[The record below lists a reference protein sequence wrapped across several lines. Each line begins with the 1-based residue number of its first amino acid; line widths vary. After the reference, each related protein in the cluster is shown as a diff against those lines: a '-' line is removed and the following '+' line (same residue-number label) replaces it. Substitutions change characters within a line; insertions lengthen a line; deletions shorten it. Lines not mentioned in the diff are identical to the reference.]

1 MDPAPSNPQR
11 GLRSR
16 RPSVSRQ
23 EPRLQPRATSAPK
36 TVEPQPRAMNIAG
49 LEFGTLLPG
58 FCAEHP
64 GKIGRDYVQTRARTY
79 DLLADQG
86 FKTFRIPFR
95 WERIQPVLGG
105 PLDPDAVQQLRFQ
118 ANLAARV
125 EGKIILDLHNYGRYV
140 RALDSGP
147 VECQM
152 GQDHNGWV
160 PLTKDDFADLWAR
173 ISYALC
179 GLPEVAGYGLMN
191 EPHDLGPGVWVEA
204 STAAAEAIRGC
215 GDDTP
220 LYVSGDRWASSM
232 HWNQVNPSR
241 PWISERKG
249 PVIYEAHCYF
259 DHDGSGE
266 YELSYE
272 EELERDPT
280 LPSRPTARLEP
291 FLTWLSENRAKGF
304 LGEFGLPVQS
314 EQWSHLLPGFLDAL
328 DGAEVPVAWWAA
340 GEGWGDYPLS
350 MQPHPHGFDASPAS
364 IELQRGLDK

>member
-1 MDPAPSNPQR
+1 MDPAPSDSLR

-16 RPSVSRQ
+16 RPAVSRQ
-23 EPRLQPRATSAPK
+23 EPRPQPRATSGPK
-36 TVEPQPRAMNIAG
+36 TVEPRPRVMNIAG

-64 GKIGRDYVQTRARTY
+64 GKIGRDYVQAHARTY
-79 DLLADQG
+79 DLLAEQG
-86 FKTFRIPFR
+86 FRTFRIPFR
-95 WERIQPVLGG
+95 WERIQPVLRA

-140 RALDSGP
+140 RTLDNGP
-147 VECQM
+147 VECQID
-152 GQDHNGWV
+152 QTHNDWV
-160 PLTKDDFADLWAR
+160 PLSKDDFADLWAR

-179 GLPEVAGYGLMN
+179 GLPEIAGYGLMN

-204 STAAAEAIRGC
+204 STAAAAVIREC

-232 HWNQVNPSR
+232 HWNQVNPIR
-241 PWISERKG
+241 PWISDREG
-249 PVIYEAHCYF
+249 PVIYEAHCYL

-272 EELERDPT
+272 EELKRDPALET
-280 LPSRPTARLEP
+280 RALARLEP
-291 FLTWLSENRAKGF
+291 FLSWLTENGAKGF

-314 EQWSHLLPGFLDAL
+314 EKWASLLPNFLDAL
-328 DGAEVPVAWWAA
+328 DGAEVPAAWWAA
-340 GEGWGDYPLS
+340 GEGWGGYPLS
-350 MQPHPHGFDASPAS
+350 MQPSPHEFAVSPAS
-364 IELQRGLDK
+364 IELHRGGGG